1 MRETRTE
8 FIWLKGFYLY
18 SLKEQFAKKIILKC
32 PPDLITCNVNFSVNP
47 DPQEGKYSMVIVP
60 TLKKDTTT
68 PQTSQ
73 TDVADLDIP
82 TNPNSKMNL
91 IVWNCRGSN
100 NMEFRR
106 QFRSLL
112 DNYKPA
118 LVALLETRMH
128 DHTVLKNDFNFS
140 NLAQVEAQ
148 SMSRGMALL
157 WNDDLVHV
165 DELTITSQE
174 IHCMVQAPPGPA
186 AYSHNITSTGRGTWW
201 QMG

>member
-1 MRETRTE
+1 
-8 FIWLKGFYLY
+8 
-18 SLKEQFAKKIILKC
+18 
-32 PPDLITCNVNFSVNP
+32 
-47 DPQEGKYSMVIVP
+47 MVIVP

-174 IHCMVQAPPGPA
+174 IHCMVQVLPNPTQWLFSSIYA
-186 AYSHNITSTGRGTWW
+186 ANTVQARSLLWDNLKCVYDSFRGSWLVGGIL
-201 QMG
+201 MRSLNKIKNMVVILSIIRE